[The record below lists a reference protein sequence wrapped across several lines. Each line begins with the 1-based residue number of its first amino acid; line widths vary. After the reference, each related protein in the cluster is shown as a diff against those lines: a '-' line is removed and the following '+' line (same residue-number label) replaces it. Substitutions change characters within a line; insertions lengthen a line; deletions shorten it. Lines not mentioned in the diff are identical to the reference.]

1 LRIGQNASSLR
12 ALNRKTG
19 GVVNQHTAP
28 VAVKDRF
35 ESLDVLRGLAVLGI
49 LMVNVQAFTMASN
62 AYVYPPAHM
71 DVSGANLTVWFLT
84 HVFFEMKFITIFSAL
99 FGAGV
104 MLMVGDE
111 PDTSRKLHFSR
122 MTWLLVIGL
131 VHMFGLWFGDI
142 LVTYALAGFIIVFFR
157 RMSPAKLIGWGLF
170 WITLSGLLMV
180 AIFASFVL
188 LPENMT
194 AVDVGMAYTD
204 EQLADLVNAYQSGYL
219 QSRIPNALN
228 GLGNILMFGFFGG
241 RIVGVML
248 VGMALFKLGFL
259 LGRWSVRNYVIAAAI
274 GLGVGL
280 PIVAWGG
287 QQAIAHDFALDTLWL
302 HTATNYAG
310 SLLVAFGYAALINLA
325 CKAPWLKLARL
336 PLAAAGRM
344 AFTNYLTQTIT
355 MVFLTVGGVGLGLF
369 GQLERVDQARLVI
382 LIWIIQ
388 LIVSPIWLSV
398 FRFGPFEWLWRSLSY
413 GKLQPFMKKSEA

>member
-1 LRIGQNASSLR
+1 
-12 ALNRKTG
+12 
-19 GVVNQHTAP
+19 
-28 VAVKDRF
+28 
-35 ESLDVLRGLAVLGI
+35 
-49 LMVNVQAFTMASN
+49 
-62 AYVYPPAHM
+62 
-71 DVSGANLTVWFLT
+71 
-84 HVFFEMKFITIFSAL
+84 
-99 FGAGV
+99 
-104 MLMVGDE
+104 
-111 PDTSRKLHFSR
+111 

-131 VHMFGLWFGDI
+131 IHMFGLRFGDI

-413 GKLQPFMKKSEA
+413 GKLQPILKAKA